1 MSRKTCRGRFSL
13 NRTLPL
19 VYSPALGAVTPS
31 HRRCVNYIGCQFRD
45 EWSSSLPVL
54 CTSHWHQRRRRT
66 SLSTFDSSL
75 SMVVVLCVDLPTVAS
90 PGVRGRGHCISNIR
104 VGRQNRL
111 VMCGPP
117 STTPAAGKFSQRIC
131 HVLRVQ
137 FGDSC
142 VWVGSNCLRLP
153 PPRGD
158 TTAFEQDA
166 RCSTETQVFGVM
178 PAMVWTP
185 MWSYLSVTKLYH
197 ALTKAHD
204 EITTLWVGY
213 TKPGHSVPDNS
224 LLYYFIMSTT
234 ARADPGAIVST
245 TFHFSVSLSFS
256 FLLHF
261 KRVLSFR
268 GRTCP
273 EFHGDAPAVDNG
285 MFVSPINQH
294 PQSPP
299 VIPIFVPSLA
309 HPGLWIHRK
318 GSTEYQAKV
327 PPKATLSA
335 YNVRAM
341 ATWFQRSRTPQTSSD
356 VDLHGKKQCRGQGRL
371 KV

>member
-1 MSRKTCRGRFSL
+1 VQLAACRVVSRKTCRGRFSL

-153 PPRGD
+153 PPVGTPLPSNRTLAVPRKHRFLASCRLWYERLCD
-158 TTAFEQDA
+158 LICLSRNCTT
-166 RCSTETQVFGVM
+166 
-178 PAMVWTP
+178 
-185 MWSYLSVTKLYH
+185 H
-197 ALTKAHD
+197 
-204 EITTLWVGY
+204 
-213 TKPGHSVPDNS
+213 
-224 LLYYFIMSTT
+224 
-234 ARADPGAIVST
+234 
-245 TFHFSVSLSFS
+245 
-256 FLLHF
+256 
-261 KRVLSFR
+261 
-268 GRTCP
+268 
-273 EFHGDAPAVDNG
+273 
-285 MFVSPINQH
+285 
-294 PQSPP
+294 
-299 VIPIFVPSLA
+299 
-309 HPGLWIHRK
+309 
-318 GSTEYQAKV
+318 
-327 PPKATLSA
+327 
-335 YNVRAM
+335 
-341 ATWFQRSRTPQTSSD
+341 
-356 VDLHGKKQCRGQGRL
+356 
-371 KV
+371 

>member
-1 MSRKTCRGRFSL
+1 VSRKTCRGRFSL

-166 RCSTETQVFGVM
+166 RCSTETQVFWRHAGYGMNAYVI
-178 PAMVWTP
+178 
-185 MWSYLSVTKLYH
+185 LSVCHETVPRINESTRRNHYTVGGLY
-197 ALTKAHD
+197 
-204 EITTLWVGY
+204 E
-213 TKPGHSVPDNS
+213 
-224 LLYYFIMSTT
+224 
-234 ARADPGAIVST
+234 AR
-245 TFHFSVSLSFS
+245 
-256 FLLHF
+256 
-261 KRVLSFR
+261 
-268 GRTCP
+268 
-273 EFHGDAPAVDNG
+273 
-285 MFVSPINQH
+285 
-294 PQSPP
+294 PQC
-299 VIPIFVPSLA
+299 
-309 HPGLWIHRK
+309 
-318 GSTEYQAKV
+318 T
-327 PPKATLSA
+327 
-335 YNVRAM
+335 
-341 ATWFQRSRTPQTSSD
+341 
-356 VDLHGKKQCRGQGRL
+356 
-371 KV
+371 